1 MGVPE
6 RDIVASANKFR
17 SLFRL
22 RLTYCSDVPTAATE
36 ALTDPR
42 QVAWRLLLTVHA
54 HAYRRIDADLQRA
67 GVLSFDDYDVL
78 LTLNEAEHETL
89 RMSELAEA
97 VLLSNSGMSRRVAAL
112 VTAGLVTRKQSEHDG
127 RVFRV
132 KLTAK
137 GRRALDATWKLYKP
151 LIDDVFSRFLT
162 EKEAIVMS
170 ELLQKILHG
179 TGLERHRNLLEMGM
193 TDAPK

>member
-1 MGVPE
+1 MQAAKIP
-6 RDIVASANKFR
+6 DSA
-17 SLFRL
+17 
-22 RLTYCSDVPTAATE
+22 TAA
-36 ALTDPR
+36 DPR

-54 HAYRRIDADLQRA
+54 HSYRRIDGDLQRA

-78 LTLNEAEHETL
+78 LTLNEADNETL

-97 VLLSNSGMSRRVAAL
+97 VLLSNSGMSRRVTAL
-112 VTAGLVTRKQSEHDG
+112 VAAGLVTRRQSKSDG

-132 KLTAK
+132 TLTTK
-137 GRRALDATWKLYKP
+137 GRRALDKTWQRYKP

-162 EKEAIVMS
+162 EKEAVTMAG
-170 ELLQKILHG
+170 LLQKILNG
-179 TGLERHRNLLEMGM
+179 TGLERHRDLLENGM

>member
-1 MGVPE
+1 MSPSPE
-6 RDIVASANKFR
+6 AVA
-17 SLFRL
+17 
-22 RLTYCSDVPTAATE
+22 DH
-36 ALTDPR
+36 R

-54 HAYRRIDADLQRA
+54 HAYRSIDSELQRA

-78 LTLNEAEHETL
+78 LTLNEAENATL

-97 VLLSNSGMSRRVAAL
+97 VLLSNSGMSRRVTGL
-112 VTAGLVTRKQSEHDG
+112 VAAGLVTRTQSRSDG

-137 GRRALDATWKLYKP
+137 GRRALDSTWKLYQP
-151 LIDDVFSRFLT
+151 LIDDIFSKFLS
-162 EKEAIVMS
+162 EKEAATLAK
-170 ELLQKILHG
+170 LLQKILTG
-179 TGLERHRNLLEMGM
+179 TGLKRHRDLLKNGM